1 MTRGKGTYVV
11 AKVDFKKTLKHLYS
25 ASAKEPAIVEVPA
38 MSFAMVDGAGDPNG
52 SAEFQQAMEA
62 LYPVSYTLKFMLK
75 KSGLDYV
82 VPPPEALWWMEGTDG
97 FSMGRK
103 DLWRWTLT
111 VMQPDA
117 VTPELFAEAAAQV
130 KAKRNPP
137 GLSRLR
143 FEGYDEGL
151 SAQVL
156 HLGPYAAEAATIEK
170 LHAFARD
177 RGYELRGKHHEIYL
191 SDPRRS
197 APEKMKT
204 ILRQPIVKA

>member
-1 MTRGKGTYVV
+1 MAT
-11 AKVDFKKTLKHLYS
+11 VDFKKMLKHLYS
-25 ASAKEPAIVEVPA
+25 ASAKEPAVVEVLA
-38 MSFAMVDGAGDPNG
+38 MNFALVDGTGDPNG
-52 SAEFQQAMEA
+52 STEFQQAMEA

-75 KSGLDYV
+75 KSGGLDYA
-82 VPPPEALWWMEGTDG
+82 VPPPEGLWWMEGESG
-97 FSMGRK
+97 FDLRRK
-103 DLWRWTLT
+103 DLWRWTLM
-111 VMQPDA
+111 VMQPEA
-117 VTPELFAEAAAQV
+117 VTRELFAEAVAQV

-156 HLGPYAAEAATIEK
+156 HLGPYAQEAATIEK
-170 LHAFARD
+170 LYAFIRD

-204 ILRQPIVKA
+204 ILRHPIAKA